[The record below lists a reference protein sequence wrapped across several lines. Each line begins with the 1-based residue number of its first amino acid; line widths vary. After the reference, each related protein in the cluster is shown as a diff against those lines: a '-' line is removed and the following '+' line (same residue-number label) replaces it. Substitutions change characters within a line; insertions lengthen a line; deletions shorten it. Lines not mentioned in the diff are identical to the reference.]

1 MNYTFN
7 LNTTACKP
15 LSVTCNGNTTMKHLR
30 ELLFE
35 EIKINTVFTEDD
47 ILDIFIP
54 KTQSSETLSIPTTND
69 VVKDF
74 IPMNRHFFPFSP
86 DTKNTYTLYAID
98 RMYRE
103 RIDPPVD
110 TAVQHSHNARREIKT
125 NHSEGFIQSTKR
137 MLSLW

>member
-54 KTQSSETLSIPTTND
+54 KTQSSETLSIPKTND

-103 RIDPPVD
+103 RIDPSVD
-110 TAVQHSHNARREIKT
+110 TAVQHSHHARREIKT